1 MTEFTLEGKLTF
13 QDYIDGI
20 LLQIKPRRSTRIVL
34 AFVLIFFVLMF
45 NLGIFLSFQGAMAFQ
60 LLCPSLLIPVMYAAW
75 RYFFL
80 PRRVKSIFAQQKEL
94 GSDFVI
100 EISEDELKFSNA
112 YGNSR
117 RPWSEF
123 VNWKED
129 TNNFLLYHSD
139 VMQTII
145 PKRLFQNDAQV
156 DYLRGRLVQNI
167 VITKGSNRFRTLIV
181 LFVLIMVIVLLV
193 YQFRSPVY

>member
-1 MTEFTLEGKLTF
+1 
-13 QDYIDGI
+13 
-20 LLQIKPRRSTRIVL
+20 
-34 AFVLIFFVLMF
+34 
-45 NLGIFLSFQGAMAFQ
+45 
-60 LLCPSLLIPVMYAAW
+60 
-75 RYFFL
+75 
-80 PRRVKSIFAQQKEL
+80 VKSIFAQQKEL